1 MTKEFWKAALNRA
14 LRTVA
19 QTLVGAI
26 PTGFMVTA
34 NMIKTIDLNVLW
46 VILAWLAT
54 GLLAGAMSIL
64 TSIATGLPET
74 NPVIEYRYLD
84 ENGAPIDGHYALV
97 HNIEEEC
104 NETCDLSKYLGD
116 DGDETGNH

>member
-34 NMIKTIDLNVLW
+34 NMIKTVDLSVLW
-46 VILAWLAT
+46 VVLAWLAT

-64 TSIATGLPET
+64 TSIATGLPEVEEHPKIT
-74 NPVIEYRYLD
+74 VKAYENFD
-84 ENGAPIDGHYALV
+84 ENGDPVSKDGGGV
-97 HNIEEEC
+97 E
-104 NETCDLSKYLGD
+104 
-116 DGDETGNH
+116 